1 MNLLKKCISIII
13 VIILLS
19 TYSFSFAQE
28 LNLDAESAILM
39 DYDTL
44 EILYEK
50 NSHLKLYP
58 ASTTKTMT
66 AILAIELGN
75 LNDVITVDEE
85 VIHLTKGSHIALDYD
100 EEMTLEDLLHAL
112 LIQSANDA
120 ALAIGKHI
128 SGSVE
133 GFIKLMNEK
142 AVELGALNTN
152 FVNPNGLHNEEH
164 VSTAYDLALIGKYA
178 MENELFRSIVIK
190 PTYVIGPTNKKT
202 ESRTLR
208 STNMFILGNE
218 NINYEGRTIPIKL
231 DGVLGGKTG
240 YTPQAQNCLI
250 TVTEKDNRRFLTV
263 VLKAN
268 GKEVYA
274 DTHRLIN
281 YGLDNFQ
288 NALLGHANEFMGN
301 FELQDATLPFVA
313 GVLDKDFSYPILKE
327 NINKIEKKTIIN
339 QDLSLPLS
347 IGTILGRSEYYL
359 NGKLLGSSNIISTAE
374 VNQIPKP
381 TLTKI
386 IFQHWYIGVFA
397 LLIAIRIMSL
407 STKRKRRVK
416 RRRERS
422 IYSYPI
428 K

>member
-1 MNLLKKCISIII
+1 MKKSISIIL
-13 VIILLS
+13 VIMLLC
-19 TYSFSFAQE
+19 TYSFSFAQD
-28 LNLDAESAILM
+28 LNLSGESAILM

-75 LNDVITVDEE
+75 LNDVIQVDEE
-85 VIHLTKGSHIALDYD
+85 VIKLTKGSHIALDYD

-120 ALAIGKHI
+120 ALAIGKYV
-128 SGSVE
+128 SGSVD
-133 GFIKLMNEK
+133 GFVKLMNEK
-142 AVELGALNTN
+142 AVEIGALNTN
-152 FVNPNGLHNEEH
+152 FVNPNGLHNDEH
-164 VSTAYDLALIGKYA
+164 VSTAYDMALIGKYA
-178 MENELFRSIVIK
+178 MDKELFRNIVKK

-218 NINYEGRTIPIKL
+218 NINYEGKTVPIKM

-250 TVTEKDNRRFLTV
+250 TVTERDNRRLLTV
-263 VLKAN
+263 VLKSS

-274 DTHRLIN
+274 DTHKLVN

-288 NALLGHANEFMGN
+288 NATLGYSNEFMGN
-301 FELQDATLPFVA
+301 FQLEGATIPFVA
-313 GVLDKDFSYPILKE
+313 GVLDKDFSYPILTE
-327 NINKIEKKTIIN
+327 NIGKVEKKTIIKT
-339 QDLSLPLS
+339 DLELPISQGAVL
-347 IGTILGRSEYYL
+347 GTSEYYL
-359 NGKLLGSSNIISTAE
+359 NGKLLGSSNIVSTAD
-374 VNQIPKP
+374 VTPTPSP
-381 TLTKI
+381 TLISI
-386 IFQHWYIGVFA
+386 ILKHWYIGVFA
-397 LLIAIRIMSL
+397 FLIAIRIVTL
-407 STKRKRRVK
+407 SASRKNRIRRK
-416 RRRERS
+416 RERS
-422 IYSYPI
+422 IYSYTI

>member
-1 MNLLKKCISIII
+1 MKKCISIII

-250 TVTEKDNRRFLTV
+250 TVFEKDNRRLLTAV
-263 VLKAN
+263 IKAN

-301 FELQDATLPFVA
+301 FELKDATLPFVA

-397 LLIAIRIMSL
+397 LLIAIRIISI

>member
-1 MNLLKKCISIII
+1 MKKSISLIV
-13 VIILLS
+13 VIILLC

-28 LNLDAESAILM
+28 LNLSGESAILM

-66 AILAIELGN
+66 AILAMELGN
-75 LNDVITVDEE
+75 LDDVIKVDEE

-120 ALAIGKHI
+120 ALAIGKYV
-128 SGSVE
+128 SGSVDD
-133 GFIKLMNEK
+133 FVKLMNEK
-142 AVELGALNTN
+142 AVEIGALNTN
-152 FVNPNGLHNEEH
+152 FVNPNGLHNDEH
-164 VSTAYDLALIGKYA
+164 VSTAYDMALIGKYA
-178 MENELFRSIVIK
+178 MEKEIFRSIAIK

-208 STNMFILGNE
+208 STNLFMLGNE
-218 NINYEGRTIPIKL
+218 NINYEGKTVPIKM

-250 TVTEKDNRRFLTV
+250 TVTERDNRRLLTV
-263 VLKAN
+263 VLKSN

-274 DTHRLIN
+274 DTHKLIN

-288 NALLGHANEFMGN
+288 NATLGYANEFMGN
-301 FELQDATLPFVA
+301 FQLENATIPFVA

-327 NINKIEKKTIIN
+327 NIGKIEKKTIIN
-339 QDLSLPLS
+339 KELEFPLS
-347 IGTILGRSEYYL
+347 IGEVLGTSEYYL

-374 VNQIPKP
+374 VNQIPP
-381 TLTKI
+381 TTLFSLI
-386 IFQHWYIGVFA
+386 IKHWYLVVFA
-397 LLIAIRIMSL
+397 LLIAIRIVTL
-407 STKRKRRVK
+407 STKRKKRIR
-416 RRRERS
+416 RRRENS

>member
-1 MNLLKKCISIII
+1 MKKR
-13 VIILLS
+13 IILMVVIMLLC
-19 TYSFSFAQE
+19 TYSFSFAKD
-28 LNLDAESAILM
+28 LDLSGESAILM
-39 DYDTL
+39 DYETL

-85 VIHLTKGSHIALDYD
+85 VIHLTKGSHIALDYY

-133 GFIKLMNEK
+133 GFVQLMNEK

-152 FVNPNGLHNEEH
+152 FVNPNGLHEDEH
-164 VSTAYDLALIGKYA
+164 VSTAYDMALIGKYA
-178 MENELFRSIVIK
+178 MEKELYREIIVK

-208 STNMFILGNE
+208 STNLFILGNE
-218 NINYEGRTIPIKL
+218 NITYDGKTVPIKM
-231 DGVLGGKTG
+231 DGVIGGKTG
-240 YTPQAQNCLI
+240 TTPQAQHCLF
-250 TVTEKDNRRFLTV
+250 TVAEKDNRKFITV
-263 VLKAN
+263 VLKAT

-274 DTHRLIN
+274 DTHKLIN
-281 YGLDNFQ
+281 YGVENFQ
-288 NALLGHANEFMGN
+288 NATLGYANEFMGN
-301 FELQDATLPFVA
+301 FPLEGATVPFVA
-313 GVLDKDFSYPILKE
+313 GIIDKDFSYPILIE
-327 NINKIEKKTIIN
+327 NLGKIENKTILN
-339 QDLSLPLS
+339 KDLQLPLS
-347 IGTILGRSEYYL
+347 VGTVLGSKEYYL
-359 NGKLLGSSNIISTAE
+359 DGKLLGSSNIISTAE
-374 VNQIPKP
+374 VGLIPTPTKLQI
-381 TLTKI
+381 I
-386 IFQHWYIGVFA
+386 IHYWYLGVFA
-397 LLIAIRIMSL
+397 LLIAIRVVSL
-407 STKRKRRVK
+407 SSKKKKRIRRK
-416 RRRERS
+416 RERS

>member
-1 MNLLKKCISIII
+1 MKKSISLIV
-13 VIILLS
+13 VIILLC

-28 LNLDAESAILM
+28 LNLSGESAILM

-66 AILAIELGN
+66 AILAMELGN
-75 LNDVITVDEE
+75 LDDVITVDEE
-85 VIHLTKGSHIALDYD
+85 VIHLTKGSHIALDYG

-120 ALAIGKHI
+120 ALAIGKYV
-128 SGSVE
+128 SGSVD

-152 FVNPNGLHNEEH
+152 FVNPNGLHNDEH

-178 MENELFRSIVIK
+178 MEKELFRSIVIK

-208 STNMFILGNE
+208 STNLFMLGND
-218 NINYEGRTIPIKL
+218 NIAYEGKTIPVKM

-250 TVTEKDNRRFLTV
+250 TVTERDNRRLLTV
-263 VLKAN
+263 VLKSN

-274 DTHRLIN
+274 DTHKLIN

-288 NALLGHANEFMGN
+288 NATLGYANEFMGN
-301 FELQDATLPFVA
+301 FQLENASIPFVA
-313 GVLDKDFSYPILKE
+313 GVLDKNFSYPILKE
-327 NINKIEKKTIIN
+327 NIDKIEKKTIIN
-339 QDLSLPLS
+339 KELEFPLS
-347 IGTILGRSEYYL
+347 IGSILGTTEYYL
-359 NGKLLGSSNIISTAE
+359 NGKLLGSSNIVSTAE
-374 VNQIPKP
+374 VNQIPP
-381 TLTKI
+381 ATLFSI
-386 IFQHWYIGVFA
+386 IIEYWYLGVFA
-397 LLIAIRIMSL
+397 LIIAVRIVTL
-407 STKRKRRVK
+407 STKRKKRIR
-416 RRRERS
+416 RRRERN

>member
-1 MNLLKKCISIII
+1 MKKCISIII

>member
-1 MNLLKKCISIII
+1 MKKSIVLMVVIMLLC
-13 VIILLS
+13 
-19 TYSFSFAQE
+19 TYSLSFAQD
-28 LNLDAESAILM
+28 LNLSGESAILM

-75 LNDVITVDEE
+75 LKDVIKVDEE
-85 VIHLTKGSHIALDYD
+85 IIKLTKGSHIALDYD

-128 SGSVE
+128 SGSVD
-133 GFIKLMNEK
+133 GFVKLMNEK
-142 AVELGALNTN
+142 AVELGALDTN
-152 FVNPNGLHNEEH
+152 FVNPNGLHNDEH
-164 VSTAYDLALIGKYA
+164 VSSAYDLALIGKYA

-190 PTYVIGPTNKKT
+190 PTYVIGPTNKKS

-208 STNMFILGNE
+208 STNLFMLGNDT
-218 NINYEGRTIPIKL
+218 INYEGKTIPIKL

-263 VLKAN
+263 VMKSS

-274 DTHRLIN
+274 DTHKLIN
-281 YGLDNFQ
+281 YGLNNFQ
-288 NALLGHANEFMGN
+288 NATLGHANEYMGN
-301 FELQDATLPFVA
+301 FQLENADLPFVA
-313 GVLDKDFSYPILKE
+313 GVLDKDFNYPILKE
-327 NINKIEKKTIIN
+327 NLDKIEKKTVISPNIEF
-339 QDLSLPLS
+339 PIS
-347 IGTILGRSEYYL
+347 IGSVLGTSEYYL
-359 NGKLLGSSNIISTAE
+359 NGKLLGSTNIISTAE
-374 VNQIPKP
+374 VS
-381 TLTKI
+381 KI
-386 IFQHWYIGVFA
+386 KSPSILSIILGYWYLGVFA
-397 LLIAIRIMSL
+397 LLIGVRIISL
-407 STKRKRRVK
+407 SNKRKK
-416 RRRERS
+416 RSRKRRERS
-422 IYSYPI
+422 LYSYPI

>member
-1 MNLLKKCISIII
+1 MKKCISIII

-133 GFIKLMNEK
+133 GFITLMNEK

>member
-1 MNLLKKCISIII
+1 MKKSISIIV
-13 VIILLS
+13 VIMLLF
-19 TYSFSFAQE
+19 TYSFSFAGD
-28 LNLDAESAILM
+28 LNLSGESAILM

-66 AILAIELGN
+66 AILAMELGN
-75 LNDVITVDEE
+75 LNDVIRVDEE

-120 ALAIGKHI
+120 ALAIGKYV
-128 SGSVE
+128 SGSVD
-133 GFIKLMNEK
+133 GFVELMNEK
-142 AVELGALNTN
+142 AVELGALNTH
-152 FVNPNGLHNEEH
+152 FVNPNGLHNDEH
-164 VSTAYDLALIGKYA
+164 VSTAYDMALIGKYA
-178 MENELFRSIVIK
+178 MEKDLFRSIAIK
-190 PTYVIGPTNKKT
+190 PTYEIGPTNKKT
-202 ESRTLR
+202 ESRHLR
-208 STNMFILGNE
+208 STNLFMLGND
-218 NINYEGRTIPIKL
+218 NINYEGRTVPIKM

-250 TVTEKDNRRFLTV
+250 TVTERDNRRLITV
-263 VLKAN
+263 VLKSN

-274 DTHRLIN
+274 DTHKLIN

-288 NALLGHANEFMGN
+288 NTTLGYANEFMGN
-301 FELQDATLPFVA
+301 FQLEGATIPFVA
-313 GVLDKDFSYPILKE
+313 GVLDKDFTYPILKD
-327 NINKIEKKTIIN
+327 NIGKIEKRTIIN
-339 QDLSLPLS
+339 KDIELPLS
-347 IGTILGRSEYYL
+347 LGAVLGTSEYYL
-359 NGKLLGSSNIISTAE
+359 DGKLLGSSNIVSTSE
-374 VNQIPKP
+374 VSQIPPP
-381 TLTKI
+381 TLFSI
-386 IFQHWYIGVFA
+386 IINNWYIGVFA
-397 LLIAIRIMSL
+397 LLIALRIVSL
-407 STKRKRRVK
+407 STKRKKRIR

>member
-1 MNLLKKCISIII
+1 MKKCISIII
-13 VIILLS
+13 VVILLS
-19 TYSFSFAQE
+19 TYSFSFAQG

-39 DYDTL
+39 DFDTL

-250 TVTEKDNRRFLTV
+250 TVFEKDNRRLLTAV
-263 VLKAN
+263 IKAN

-301 FELQDATLPFVA
+301 FELKDATLPFVA

-347 IGTILGRSEYYL
+347 IGAILGRCEYYL
-359 NGKLLGSSNIISTAE
+359 NGKLLGSSNIISTAD

-381 TLTKI
+381 TLANI

-397 LLIAIRIMSL
+397 LLIAIRIISI

>member
-1 MNLLKKCISIII
+1 MKKSLMLLI
-13 VIILLS
+13 VIILLC
-19 TYSFSFAQE
+19 TYSISFAKD
-28 LNLDAESAILM
+28 LILSGESAILM

-50 NSHLKLYP
+50 SSHLKLYP

-75 LNDVITVDEE
+75 LKDVIKVDEE
-85 VIHLTKGSHIALDYD
+85 VIKLTKGSHIALDYD

-128 SGSVE
+128 SGSVD
-133 GFIKLMNEK
+133 GFVKLMNEK
-142 AVELGALNTN
+142 AIELGALDTH
-152 FVNPNGLHNEEH
+152 FVNPNGLHNDEH
-164 VSTAYDLALIGKYA
+164 VSSAYDLALIGKYA

-190 PTYVIGPTNKKT
+190 PTYIIGPTNKKV

-208 STNMFILGNE
+208 STNLFMLGNE
-218 NINYEGRTIPIKL
+218 TINYEGKTVPIKL

-240 YTPQAQNCLI
+240 YTPQAQSCLI

-263 VLKAN
+263 VMKSN

-274 DTHRLIN
+274 DTHKLIN
-281 YGLDNFQ
+281 YGLENFQ
-288 NALLGHANEFMGN
+288 NATLGHANEFMGN
-301 FELQDATLPFVA
+301 FELENADIPFVA
-313 GVLDKDFSYPILKE
+313 GIIEKDFNYPILKE
-327 NINKIEKKTIIN
+327 NLGKVENKIVIN
-339 QDLSLPLS
+339 PNIEFPILIGSALGSL
-347 IGTILGRSEYYL
+347 EYYL
-359 NGKLLGSSNIISTAE
+359 NGKLLGSSNIISTAD
-374 VNQIPKP
+374 VN
-381 TLTKI
+381 KI
-386 IFQHWYIGVFA
+386 VSPGILSIILSYWYLIVFA
-397 LLIAIRIMSL
+397 LLIIIRIA
-407 STKRKRRVK
+407 TIANKRKK
-416 RRRERS
+416 RSRKKRERS

>member
-1 MNLLKKCISIII
+1 MVVIMLLC
-13 VIILLS
+13 
-19 TYSFSFAQE
+19 TYSFSFAQD
-28 LNLDAESAILM
+28 LNLSGESAILM

-50 NSHLKLYP
+50 NSHLKLFP

-66 AILAIELGN
+66 AILALELGN
-75 LNDVITVDEE
+75 LKDVIKVDEE
-85 VIHLTKGSHIALDYD
+85 VIKLTKGSHIALDYD

-128 SGSVE
+128 SGSVD
-133 GFIKLMNEK
+133 GFVKLMNEK
-142 AVELGALNTN
+142 AVEIGALDTN
-152 FVNPNGLHNEEH
+152 FVNPNGLHNDEH

-178 MENELFRSIVIK
+178 MEKELYRSIAIK

-208 STNMFILGNE
+208 STNLFMLGNDT
-218 NINYEGRTIPIKL
+218 INYDGKTIPIKL

-263 VLKAN
+263 VMKSN

-274 DTHRLIN
+274 DTHKLIN
-281 YGLDNFQ
+281 YGLNNFQ
-288 NALLGHANEFMGN
+288 NATLGHANEFMGN
-301 FELQDATLPFVA
+301 FQLENADLPFVA
-313 GVLDKDFSYPILKE
+313 GVLDKDFNYPILKE
-327 NINKIEKKTIIN
+327 NLGKIEKKTVIN
-339 QDLSLPLS
+339 PDIKFPISVGSVL
-347 IGTILGRSEYYL
+347 GTSEYYL

-374 VNQIPKP
+374 VS
-381 TLTKI
+381 KI
-386 IFQHWYIGVFA
+386 KSPSILSIILGYWYLGVFA
-397 LLIAIRIMSL
+397 LLIGIRIVSL
-407 STKRKRRVK
+407 SNKRKK
-416 RRRERS
+416 RSRKRRERS
-422 IYSYPI
+422 LYSYPI

>member
-1 MNLLKKCISIII
+1 MKKCISIII

-250 TVTEKDNRRFLTV
+250 TVFEKDNRRLLTAV
-263 VLKAN
+263 IKAN

-301 FELQDATLPFVA
+301 FELKDATLPFVA